1 MRPTRGAGKRS
12 LRVGV
17 TGNFDCGA
25 VTSITAMAK
34 LPETAQDR
42 GEEAA
47 EWDGA
52 VTDDWQ
58 IWCKA
63 LHELISRV
71 HGDGRN
77 RLVLN

>member
-25 VTSITAMAK
+25 VTDSITAMAE

-58 IWCKA
+58 ICCKA
-63 LHELISRV
+63 LHEL
-71 HGDGRN
+71 
-77 RLVLN
+77 